1 MRSDSNISMVEV
13 RFGYPISDE
22 QDVRRLLL
30 MCGGQRGNVI
40 RRDQEY
46 IEGALLTEGDA
57 EQIEAE
63 FSAYQ
68 PERLDVRRHPSA
80 RV

>member
-1 MRSDSNISMVEV
+1 MRSDSNITVEV
-13 RFGYPISDE
+13 RSGYPISDE
-22 QDVRRLLL
+22 QDARRLLS

-40 RRDQEY
+40 RYDHEY

-63 FSAYQ
+63 FSAYR
-68 PERLDVRRHPSA
+68 PECLDVTRHHSA
-80 RV
+80 RL